1 MPIVTRTGRRK
12 TSEVRKYGGAVAK
25 NIEYKSRE
33 IQAFYSCNRSRWEEF
48 YPSER
53 WVLAKLA
60 GQDGFLGDVLDVGCA
75 CGGLGVALSRQFRL
89 SSYTGV
95 DINRQAIEWAAKE
108 QKLSV
113 PATFMAGD
121 ILDLALEDTFEV
133 VMSLGCAD
141 WNIESQKIM
150 EACWARVKAGGHFV
164 ISLRLT
170 TGPGVNDIETSY
182 QYINFSGQERTPEV
196 ANYVVFNF
204 PAVLGL
210 MQELKPAPTLI
221 GAYGYWGKP
230 AATAVT
236 PFTRLVFAV
245 FYLRKG
251 TGHES
256 AGIAGEFTL
265 PLEIFR

>member
-1 MPIVTRTGRRK
+1 MIFSATRTG
-12 TSEVRKYGGAVAK
+12 TAVAK

-33 IQAFYSCNRSRWEEF
+33 IPLYYSCNRSRWEEF

-53 WVLAKLA
+53 WIFSKLA
-60 GQDGFLGDVLDVGCA
+60 SEPRFLGDVLDVGCA
-75 CGGLGVALSRQFRL
+75 CGGLGAALCEQFQL

-95 DINRQAIEWAAKE
+95 DIHKEAIAWARQERR
-108 QKLSV
+108 LPV
-113 PATFMAGD
+113 PATFLAGD
-121 ILDLALEDTFEV
+121 ILELNLEDTFDLV
-133 VMSLGCAD
+133 VSLSCAD
-141 WNIESQKIM
+141 WNIEVQKIM
-150 EACWARVKAGGHFV
+150 EACWARVTAGGHFV

-182 QYINFSGQERTPEV
+182 QYINFSGQERNAEV

-204 PAVLGL
+204 PAVLRL
-210 MQELKPAPTLI
+210 MEKLQPVPTLI

-251 TGHES
+251 TGPENV
-256 AGIAGEFTL
+256 GIAGEFTL

>member
-1 MPIVTRTGRRK
+1 M
-12 TSEVRKYGGAVAK
+12 AK
-25 NIEYKSRE
+25 NIQYKSGE
-33 IQAFYSCNRSRWEEF
+33 IQTYYSCNRSAWEEF

-53 WVLAKLA
+53 WVFAKLA
-60 GQDGFLGDVLDVGCA
+60 GPDGFLGNVLDVGCA
-75 CGGLGVALSRQFRL
+75 CGGLGAALCRQFRL

-95 DINRQAIEWAAKE
+95 DINRQAIDWAAKE
-108 QKLSV
+108 QKLTV
-113 PATFMAGD
+113 PATFMTGD
-121 ILDLALEDTFEV
+121 ILDLALEDVFDV
-133 VMSLGCAD
+133 VVSLSCAD

-170 TGPGVNDIETSY
+170 TGPGINDIETSY
-182 QYINFSGQERTPEV
+182 QYINFSGEERAPEV

-204 PAVLGL
+204 PAVLEL
-210 MQELKPAPTLI
+210 MQKLQPAPTLI

-230 AATAVT
+230 AVTAVT

-251 TGHES
+251 TGPES
-256 AGIAGEFTL
+256 PGIAGEFTL
-265 PLEIFR
+265 PLEIFL

>member
-1 MPIVTRTGRRK
+1 VVTQ
-12 TSEVRKYGGAVAK
+12 
-25 NIEYKSRE
+25 NIKYKSRE
-33 IQAFYSCNRSRWEEF
+33 IQAFYSCNRSKWEDF

-60 GQDGFLGDVLDVGCA
+60 GQDGFLGNLLDVGCA
-75 CGGLGVALSRQFRL
+75 CGGLGAALSRQFSL

-95 DINRQAIEWAAKE
+95 DINQQAIEWAAKE
-108 QKLSV
+108 QKLPV

-121 ILDLALEDTFEV
+121 ILELNLEDTFDLV
-133 VMSLGCAD
+133 VSLSCAD
-141 WNIESQKIM
+141 WNIEVQRIM
-150 EACWARVKAGGHFV
+150 NACWARVKAGGHFV

-170 TGPGVNDIETSY
+170 TGSGVNDIKSSY
-182 QYINFSGQERTPEV
+182 QYINFSGQERNAEV

-204 PAVLGL
+204 PEVLGL
-210 MQELKPAPTLI
+210 MQALQPAPALI

-251 TGHES
+251 TGPEN
-256 AGIAGEFTL
+256 AGIAGEFAL
-265 PLEIFR
+265 PLELFR